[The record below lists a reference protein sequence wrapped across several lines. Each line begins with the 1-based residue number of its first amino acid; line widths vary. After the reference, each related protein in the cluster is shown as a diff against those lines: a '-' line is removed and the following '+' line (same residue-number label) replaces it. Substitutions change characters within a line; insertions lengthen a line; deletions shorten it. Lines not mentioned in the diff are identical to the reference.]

1 MTTNSETDHD
11 IADTSWATT
20 DLPKSAHPSTRLRM
34 TPTDTSTHG
43 WADLGKV
50 FAGVKLGFYATSII
64 FNVCLIAQVLTV
76 GVAYFTA
83 PAWWNIHVWL
93 VRGYS
98 GLSLILLAGSLIAPF
113 SDTIRSLAASLP
125 VLLGFQFC
133 SIHLKTPL
141 HLEVLH
147 PLIGFT
153 LFYVSS
159 SLVHRVSR
167 EVFNKSDAVTES

>member
-1 MTTNSETDHD
+1 MTINSETNYNISDR
-11 IADTSWATT
+11 SWI
-20 DLPKSAHPSTRLRM
+20 
-34 TPTDTSTHG
+34 
-43 WADLGKV
+43 
-50 FAGVKLGFYATSII
+50 KLGFYAISII

-76 GVAYFTA
+76 GVAYFSD
-83 PAWWNIHVWL
+83 PAWWSIHVWL

-113 SDTIRSLAASLP
+113 SHKMRSLTASLP
-125 VLLGFQFC
+125 VLLALQFC

-153 LFYVSS
+153 LFYISS
-159 SLVHRVSR
+159 SLVHRASR
-167 EVFNKSDAVTES
+167 ELFNTPESVAKS

>member
-1 MTTNSETDHD
+1 MTTNAEIDRAFPQWMQ
-11 IADTSWATT
+11 I
-20 DLPKSAHPSTRLRM
+20 
-34 TPTDTSTHG
+34 
-43 WADLGKV
+43 
-50 FAGVKLGFYATSII
+50 GFYATAIV
-64 FNVCLIAQVLTV
+64 FNLCLIAQVLTV
-76 GVAYFTA
+76 GVAYFDD
-83 PAWWNIHVWL
+83 PAWWMVHVWL

-98 GLSLILLAGSLIAPF
+98 GLSLVLLGGSLIAPF
-113 SDTIRSLAASLP
+113 SNKIRSLAVSLP
-125 VLLGFQFC
+125 VLLGLQFC

-167 EVFNKSDAVTES
+167 DVFNKPDALTEL